1 MYTFLKALSELYN
14 ISKIVQ
20 VVSESVPFSV
30 TLAMLLLVVDC
41 DEIHVARCSRPTAC
55 L

>member
-20 VVSESVPFSV
+20 VVSESVPFTVTSTLKSV
-30 TLAMLLLVVDC
+30 SERECVSETESENML
-41 DEIHVARCSRPTAC
+41 SM
-55 L
+55 